1 MKRVVFAVLLI
12 AGMGIAM
19 SSFAQVM
26 DSPPRDGAWDKIHS
40 NNRKMV
46 PYTPVR
52 EADVSWSSRVWRVID
67 FREKMNQTFYYPD
80 EAIRDRVSFM
90 QMVMNALK
98 EGTITAYDAI
108 NDEFTKPLSYEELLA
123 KFERVDTTEVED
135 PDNLGSYIQKITKTT
150 IEPSEIKLLRLKE
163 DWFFDR
169 QRSQLDVRILGI
181 CPLKEE
187 KDEEGNIKPG
197 KLPMFWI
204 YFPEARPVFAK
215 TELYNPR
222 NDSER
227 RTFDDIFWKR
237 YFASYIIKQSNTYDR
252 FIASYKTGLDALL
265 EADKIKE
272 NIFTLEHDLWE
283 F

>member
-1 MKRVVFAVLLI
+1 MKKVIFILLI
-12 AGMGIAM
+12 ITGFGFSIN
-19 SSFAQVM
+19 SFAQVM
-26 DSPPRDGAWDKIHS
+26 DSPPRDGAWDKIHA

-52 EADVSWSSRVWRVID
+52 EADVSWSLRVWRVID

-90 QMVMNALK
+90 QMVLNGLK
-98 EGTITAYDAI
+98 EGSLTAYDAI
-108 NDEFTKPLSYEELLA
+108 NDEFTKPLSYEELLS
-123 KFERVDTTEVED
+123 KFERVDTTEIED
-135 PDNLGSYIQKITKTT
+135 PDNYGTYITKITKTS
-150 IEPSEIKLLRLKE
+150 INPADIKLLRLKE
-163 DWFFDR
+163 DWFFDK
-169 QRSQLDVRILGI
+169 QRSVMDCRILGI
-181 CPLKEE
+181 CPLLEE
-187 KDEEGNIKPG
+187 RDDEGNIKPA

-204 YFPEARPVFAK
+204 YFPDARPVFAK

-237 YFASYIIKQSNTYDR
+237 YFTSYIIKQSNTFDR
-252 FIASYKTGLDALL
+252 YVGQYKTGLDALL
-265 EADKIKE
+265 EAEKIKE